1 VNPAVKDSPEV
12 VQKRKVPRKELFF
25 QAKVSRMGL
34 FINSDEGQETHA
46 LWYRYCLCNVTKG
59 LYIIPRCHLWKTR
72 LRNTRKMAT
81 GPAQGCVDGAMS
93 ADAMSTKHFHI
104 LGQGISFSMSPTIH
118 IAAFRHYGLPHSYD
132 IRETQTVEE
141 SGHLILDPLF
151 GGASVTMPHKL
162 AVHKFCDEQ
171 SIHARRIGAINT
183 LVVDH
188 DAGKRRIVGD
198 NTDWSGL
205 YALIN
210 LYTKSSKSKPTVG
223 LVIGAGGASRAALYA
238 MYQAGLQRVLISN
251 RTIANAETIAKDFE
265 GLFRI
270 EIVADLKSLPE
281 PPEVIIGTIP
291 ADKTTE
297 KTFPELF
304 SRNQGLCIDMA
315 YKPRDTPLLSMA
327 KRHEGWKT
335 IPGVEV
341 LLYQA
346 FDQFRLWTGKASPQ
360 NVMERAVVDHDRKM
374 EAAIR
379 DPRL

>member
-1 VNPAVKDSPEV
+1 MIGALKDSPEA
-12 VQKRKVPRKELFF
+12 VQKRKVPRNELFF
-25 QAKVSRMGL
+25 HAKVSGMGL
-34 FINSDEGQETHA
+34 SINSDEGQETHA
-46 LWYRYCLCNVTKG
+46 LWYRCCFCNAIKG

-81 GPAQGCVDGAMS
+81 EPVQECGDGAIS

-118 IAAFRHYGLPHSYD
+118 IAAFRHHGLPHSYD
-132 IRETQTVEE
+132 ICETQTVKE
-141 SGHLILDPLF
+141 SGHLIADPLF

-171 SIHARRIGAINT
+171 SIHARLIGAINT

-188 DAGKRRIVGD
+188 DAGRRRIVGD

-210 LYTKSSKSKPTVG
+210 LYTKSSRSKPTVG

-238 MYQAGLQRVLISN
+238 MYQAGLQRIFLSN
-251 RTIANAETIAKDFE
+251 RTIAHAETIAKDFE

-291 ADKTTE
+291 ADKTVE
-297 KTFPELF
+297 KTFLELF
-304 SRNQGLCIDMA
+304 SRNTGLCIDMA
-315 YKPRDTPLLSMA
+315 YKPRDTPLLSVA
-327 KRHEGWKT
+327 RRHEGWKT
-335 IPGVEV
+335 VPGVEV

-346 FDQFRLWTGKASPQ
+346 FDQFRLWTGKAAPQ
-360 NVMERAVVDHDRKM
+360 DVMERAVDDHYRRM

-379 DPRL
+379 DARL